1 MGNENLT
8 VVVPFW
14 NGHSTIGRLLD
25 TLPAGLPVV
34 IVDDHSD
41 QALRLGDLPDR
52 PGVRIVRPQA
62 KGWFAGAVNAGLET
76 TDTDVL
82 VLNQDVWFR
91 NDEWLPRLLALRAD
105 YGLIGDGV
113 LKHPAWPKGYVQGTF
128 MFMRRDAI
136 SDVGGLDVAE
146 YPLWGG
152 TCEWQ
157 LRACRKGYRVHV
169 SHDWRRWMGHEGRH
183 GDSGHRAQAGRR
195 PRYGGAITEAM
206 SRWPER
212 QREFIRTPPAVSVIM
227 PCFNYGRYLQD
238 AVNSLIGGPTS
249 LGEWEPQTL
258 QSFEVII
265 VDDASTDG
273 GRSWDQARE
282 LADPWKGIHAIRLP
296 ENRGTP
302 GAINAGCARAYG
314 EYLHVLSAD
323 DMREP
328 WGLQVLYEGVRAN
341 PHSAAYGDVRI
352 FKRGER
358 GRVLKLPNY
367 DFDLVLH
374 KNPMPAGIMYPRAA
388 WREVGGYPEA
398 MIYGREDWAF
408 NIKLGIHGY
417 CGIHVGMSGNLYRRE
432 GQNRSLRTGNVHR
445 GEKANG
451 GFDWRS
457 KFKEQLRSLYPK
469 IYAGERPMGCCG
481 GRRSTLPRADS
492 QTGRA
497 MLAASRAVIGAAEDK
512 VLIEYIGGNSGNSSW
527 WGPVTGTRYIAG
539 GGKRVVAVDPKDAD
553 AMIALRKGRKLLFR
567 RYRMQPAAKVVE
579 IPKEQ
584 AVVANPPEPD
594 DLTEIKGVGPATAE
608 KLASSGFPT
617 FLELA
622 RTRAEQVADVAGI
635 TLRTARAAVEGAKAF
650 V

>member
-1 MGNENLT
+1 MGNENLA

-14 NGHSTIGRLLD
+14 NGQQTIGRLLD

-41 QALRLGDLPDR
+41 DAVRLGDLPEREGLRIIR
-52 PGVRIVRPQA
+52 PEA
-62 KGWFAGAVNAGLET
+62 KGWFAGAVNAGLEA

-91 NDEWLPRLLALRAD
+91 NDDWLPRLLSLRSK
-105 YGLIGDGV
+105 YGLIGDAV

-136 SDVGGLDVAE
+136 DEVGGLDVVE

-157 LRACRKGYRVHV
+157 LRACRHGYRVHG
-169 SHDWRRWMGHEGRH
+169 SHNWRRWMGHEGRH
-183 GDSGHRAQAGRR
+183 GDNGSGTRAGRR
-195 PRYGGAITEAM
+195 PRFGGAITEAM
-206 SRWPER
+206 SRWPENKNL
-212 QREFIRTPPAVSVIM
+212 FIRTPPAVSVIM
-227 PCFNYGRYLQD
+227 PCYNYGRYLED
-238 AVNSLIGGPTS
+238 AVNSLIGGATS

-273 GRSWDQARE
+273 GKSWEQAKA
-282 LADPWKGIHAIRLP
+282 LADPWKGIHAIHLP

-302 GAINAGCARAYG
+302 GAINAGCKTAYG
-314 EYLHVLSAD
+314 EYLHILSAD
-323 DMREP
+323 DMRES
-328 WGLQVLYEGVRAN
+328 WGLQVLYESVRDN
-341 PHSAAYGDVRI
+341 PHSAAYGDVRV
-352 FKRGER
+352 FKRGKR

-398 MIYGREDWAF
+398 MVYGREDWAF

-445 GEKANG
+445 GETANG

-457 KFKEQLRSLYPK
+457 TFKKQLRGLYPA

-481 GRRSTLPRADS
+481 GRSKALPSESR
-492 QTGRA
+492 TGRA
-497 MLAASRAVIGAAEDK
+497 MLAATKAVVDAAPDK
-512 VLIEYIGGNSGNSSW
+512 VLIEYVGGNAGNSSW
-527 WGPVTGTRYIAG
+527 WGPVTGIRYIAG
-539 GGKRVVAVDPKDAD
+539 GGKRVIAVDARDAD
-553 AMIALRKGRKLLFR
+553 GMVSLRKGRKLLFR
-567 RYRMQPAAKVVE
+567 LYRMQPASKPVPV
-579 IPKEQ
+579 PKEAQ
-584 AVVANPPEPD
+584 VVANPPEPD
-594 DLTEIKGVGPATAE
+594 DLTAIKGVGPATAE
-608 KLASSGFPT
+608 KLASSGFPS
-617 FLELA
+617 FLELS
-622 RTRAEQVADVAGI
+622 RTKPEQVADVAGI
-635 TLRTARAAVEGAKAF
+635 TLRIAKAAVEGAKAYA
-650 V
+650 